1 MRILVTSIMTE
12 IEKSLPKK
20 LETDEEG
27 FRISTPVEIAEYKA
41 KRLKNKSIADLGC
54 GIGIQSIYFSK
65 FFEEVI
71 SVELNSERYRIA
83 KRNFK
88 KMHIKNI
95 EILNGDAFD
104 KEIINKLDHVDVIF
118 SDPSRPK
125 IGEEWTFQDL
135 SPSPEKI
142 VESYKNHESF
152 SFDVPVHM
160 KISNINE
167 DWEKEFISVRGEI
180 KRLSLYTGELKRHDL
195 SALLLPLEI
204 RLSKNKEIDRSLPL
218 DESLGEYIYEIDPA
232 IWYADLLPE
241 LFHEFKDMHLIFKDK
256 KRVFSTGN
264 LNYVDDRFKNIY
276 MKIFTAEDT
285 QDLKNKLLLNGAG
298 KVFLRYRIESDYY
311 TIKSS
316 IEKNLKG
323 KETFFIFKFN
333 DKFVG
338 ATKV

>member
-95 EILNGDAFD
+95 EILNGDAF
-104 KEIINKLDHVDVIF
+104 
-118 SDPSRPK
+118 
-125 IGEEWTFQDL
+125 DL